1 MAAACARSLAGHP
14 SCEGAEGLARQ
25 TNVHE
30 HNCLLQAIRK
40 ELLHL
45 CRLDSNSNYAALDY
59 HEPTCRSMLSV
70 RALIQ
75 LAKP

>member
-30 HNCLLQAIRK
+30 HNCLL
-40 ELLHL
+40 
-45 CRLDSNSNYAALDY
+45 
-59 HEPTCRSMLSV
+59 
-70 RALIQ
+70 
-75 LAKP
+75 